1 MSFNLFSE
9 VVFFILTPYHLQCT
23 KTPNILEDLMQ
34 LSYGTVTCRSFGR
47 YDVNGLCFRSH
58 QFEKSHP
65 RAATR
70 NTGIVARAL
79 DAQGRETNYYG
90 IIQNIFEFNFAW
102 NKILKVVFF
111 LCDWF
116 DNNNGIRQSQY
127 GIIELKHKE

>member
-1 MSFNLFSE
+1 M
-9 VVFFILTPYHLQCT
+9 
-23 KTPNILEDLMQ
+23 
-34 LSYGTVTCRSFGR
+34 VTCRSFGR
-47 YDVNGLCFRSH
+47 YDVNGFCFRSH

-79 DAQGRETNYYG
+79 DAPGRETNYYG

-116 DNNNGIRQSQY
+116 DNNNGIRQSLY
-127 GIIELKHKE
+127 GIILNSSTRNDFETMIILSLHTSVSKCTICHTQTQSLKHGG